1 VKPLL
6 PLVTA
11 SLLFCSV
18 SLGNAAALPAKGKR
32 LTDLEAIPA
41 RVLKNSVSPK
51 FYKSLLI
58 SPVEGWIT
66 VRANLSGTRLAGARI
81 VRSDLGGA
89 YDAVAL
95 RHAGEVII
103 AGNYQIDR
111 PHLGSSVLLHL
122 LIYKIADGIM
132 ALSFAH
138 LDGPGG
144 DQAEYYGCARL
155 AVLKA
160 DGKWTEIEGPDSGKG
175 WVIRRSHKQNL
186 EAQLKMEVKTLRP

>member
-1 VKPLL
+1 MKPFF

-11 SLLFCSV
+11 SLLFASV
-18 SLGNAAALPAKGKR
+18 SLANAAAAPAKGKR
-32 LTDLEAIPA
+32 LTDLKAIPA
-41 RVLKNSVSPK
+41 RVLEKSVSPK

-58 SPVEGWIT
+58 SPVEGWVT
-66 VRANLSGTRLAGARI
+66 VRANLSGSRLSGARV

-89 YDAVAL
+89 YDALAL
-95 RHAGEVII
+95 KLAEEVVI
-103 AGNYQIDR
+103 AGNYQVER
-111 PHLGSSVLLHL
+111 PHLGSLVLFHL
-122 LIYKIADGIM
+122 LIYKIKDGTM

-160 DGKWTEIEGPDSGKG
+160 DGKWIEIEGRDSGKG
-175 WVIRRSHKQNL
+175 WVIRRSHKTNL
-186 EAQLKMEVKTLRP
+186 EAQLRMEVKNLRP

>member
-1 VKPLL
+1 MRLFL

-11 SLLFCSV
+11 SLLFASV
-18 SLGNAAALPAKGKR
+18 SVGIGAAAPAKGKL
-32 LTDLEAIPA
+32 LTDLKAIPP
-41 RVLKNSVSPK
+41 RVLEKSVSPK

-58 SPVEGWIT
+58 SPVEGWVT
-66 VRANLSGTRLAGARI
+66 VRANLSGARLSGARVI
-81 VRSDLGGA
+81 RSDLGGA
-89 YDAVAL
+89 FDAVAL
-95 RHAGEVII
+95 KLAREVVI

-111 PHLGSSVLLHL
+111 PHLGSPVLLHL
-122 LIYKIADGIM
+122 LIYKIKDGTM

-160 DGKWTEIEGPDSGKG
+160 DGKWIEIEGPDSGKG
-175 WVIRRSHKQNL
+175 WVIRRSHKSNL
-186 EAQLKMEVKTLRP
+186 EAQLKMEVKNLRP